1 MKAHMQLRAKIQLR
15 ERDNKLNEVSE
26 QHLISPKT
34 DLLKRSHKEIMETP
48 NLCFFNS
55 PSTRPQWTCQTRPYF
70 FSKYAS
76 QSSRTKTIRYLKE
89 KKNITE
95 LKKCSRQNI
104 VAKPF

>member
-34 DLLKRSHKEIMETP
+34 DLLKRSQEEIMETP

-55 PSTRPQWTCQTRPYF
+55 PEHVHNGLVKLDHISFQNMQVKVQEP
-70 FSKYAS
+70 K
-76 QSSRTKTIRYLKE
+76 QSDT
-89 KKNITE
+89 
-95 LKKCSRQNI
+95 LKKRKISRS
-104 VAKPF
+104 